1 MLLRGFKTKLG
12 GLSAVTAGLV
22 AALTGF
28 ASEGL
33 AWSLEEASAP
43 YKGNKITVI
52 CDGYS
57 PCLAYK
63 EIAKTFTEKT
73 GIEVS
78 VEVADLLQVQQ
89 QILTDALT
97 GTQVYDAVQ
106 VISWSV
112 GVWGSQGFAKP
123 MQAFLDDSDLHDPSL
138 KVADFIPENFK
149 ITSTYDGNVVGLP
162 FHYIPPFAIYRKD
175 IAANPDEQAA
185 FKAKYGYEMP
195 LSGDKIASVD
205 TWQQWTDMAEFFTRK
220 SGDMLA
226 GEELE
231 SPIYGTTAAF
241 KRHLTVLYDYERILL
256 AMGGEILDAKG
267 QVALDS
273 PEALSALEYM
283 LNWRNFSPPS
293 YKEYTWDEQYSDF
306 CAGNLFSTF
315 SWGDTTPFLEIAGD
329 CPKVAGNIGYFMHPG
344 THTTAAEGQGW
355 IIPEKASNPE
365 AAFLFLQYLASKEVQ
380 AACQATGCATYRPD
394 VLAMSDWDEEGRFQM
409 HRKLIEDGH
418 LYVRPNPPAL
428 LAIQE
433 IMMEELSAA
442 GAGIQDA
449 STTIANMVERSREV
463 VGEN

>member
-1 MLLRGFKTKLG
+1 MLFRSVETSLRSL
-12 GLSAVTAGLV
+12 AITAGV
-22 AALTGF
+22 VGVCLTGL
-28 ASEGL
+28 AAESA
-33 AWSLEEASAP
+33 AWSMKEAAAP
-43 YKGNKITVI
+43 YKGQKITVI

-63 EIAKTFTEKT
+63 EIAKSFTEET
-73 GIEVS
+73 GIDVS

-112 GVWGSQGFAKP
+112 GVWGSQGFARP
-123 MQAFLDDSDLHDPSL
+123 MQEFLDDAKLRDPSL
-138 KVADFIPENFK
+138 KTDDFIPENFK
-149 ITSTYDGNVVGLP
+149 ITSTYDGKVIGLP

-175 IAANPDEQAA
+175 IAANADEQAA
-185 FKAKYGYEMP
+185 FKAKYGYDLP
-195 LSGDKIASVD
+195 LKGDKIASVD
-205 TWQQWTDMAEFFTRK
+205 TWQQWSDMAEFFTRK
-220 SGDMLA
+220 AGATVA
-226 GEELE
+226 GETLE
-231 SPIYGTTAAF
+231 NPMYGVTAAF

-256 AMGGEILDAKG
+256 GMGGEILTADGK
-267 QVALDS
+267 VALDS
-273 PEALSALEYM
+273 PEALAALEYM
-283 LNWRNFSPPS
+283 LKWRDYSPPS

-315 SWGDTTPFLEIAGD
+315 SWGDTTPFLEIQGD
-329 CPKVAGNIGYFMHPG
+329 CPKAAGNIGYFLHPG

-355 IIPEKASNPE
+355 IIPSKAPNAE
-365 AAFLFLQYLASKEVQ
+365 AAYLFLQHLASKDVQ
-380 AACQATGCATYRPD
+380 VACQATGCATYRTD
-394 VLAMSDWDEEGRFQM
+394 VLAMNNWDEEGRFHM

-442 GAGIQDA
+442 GAGNQDA
-449 STTIANMVERSREV
+449 KTTISNMVKRAEEV
-463 VGEN
+463 VSDN